1 MNMGDA
7 STGNGHDQDD
17 EAVTVSVSANGQ
29 ATIPKAFREKLGIDT
44 PGQVTFRETDD
55 GEIILERIPS
65 AAEME
70 GFAAKTGDANTEK
83 PASQLLQAKRD
94 QERDEE

>member
-1 MNMGDA
+1 MSDT
-7 STGNGHDQDD
+7 STGNDHDG

-44 PGQVTFRETDD
+44 PGQVTFRETED
-55 GEIILERIPS
+55 GEIVLERIPS

-70 GFAAKTGDANTEK
+70 GFAAETGDANTEK
-83 PASQLLQAKRD
+83 SASELLQTKRD
-94 QERDEE
+94 KERDEE